1 MSSRNTRRGQQA
13 DDELQQGAEPAQG
26 HPMQPAP
33 AGGAAGTGWGLAI
46 PPGANPPM
54 PNPMPPPPA
63 GAMMPPLPT
72 FPAGEWREGPYVSH
86 IFTTRIARTHNM
98 HVCQTG

>member
-1 MSSRNTRRGQQA
+1 MTTLLFRLPPEVYHMSSRNTRRGQQA

-26 HPMQPAP
+26 QPMQPAP

-72 FPAGEWREGPYVSH
+72 FPAGE
-86 IFTTRIARTHNM
+86 
-98 HVCQTG
+98 